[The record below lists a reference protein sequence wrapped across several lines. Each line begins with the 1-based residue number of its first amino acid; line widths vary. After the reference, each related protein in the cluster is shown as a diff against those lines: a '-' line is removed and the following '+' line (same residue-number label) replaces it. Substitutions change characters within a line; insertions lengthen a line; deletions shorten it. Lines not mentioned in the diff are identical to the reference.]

1 MAYDVAALEKL
12 IEQFQKIPSIG
23 RKTAQRMA
31 FHVLD
36 LTDEQAKEFADAI
49 IDAHTKIHHCSL
61 CHNLT
66 ENELCPIC
74 ESANRDH
81 TTVCVVEEPR
91 DVLAM
96 ERMREYSGVYHVLH
110 GVISPMNGI
119 GPEQLTI
126 KNLVERVAEGQITE
140 VIMATNPTIEG
151 DTTLVASW
159 KNCRVVQLHMYGDFV
174 WTIHIYEGESYYLR
188 DLPNAAD
195 AVFDDWYS
203 DSSYSRKAPTEIDF
217 ENALAHYYA
226 KHERY

>member
-1 MAYDVAALEKL
+1 MAYDVVALEKL

-36 LTDEQAKEFADAI
+36 LTDDEANEFANAI
-49 IDAHTKIHHCSL
+49 IEAHTKIHRCSL

-74 ESANRDH
+74 ESVNRDKA
-81 TTVCVVEEPR
+81 TVCVVEEPK

-96 ERMREYSGVYHVLH
+96 ERTREFSGVYHVLH

-126 KNLVERVAEGQITE
+126 KSLVERATKGDISEL
-140 VIMATNPTIEG
+140 IMATNPTIEG
-151 DTTLVASW
+151 DTTAMYISKLVKPFGVKVTRLA
-159 KNCRVVQLHMYGDFV
+159 YGIPV
-174 WTIHIYEGESYYLR
+174 G
-188 DLPNAAD
+188 AD
-195 AVFDDWYS
+195 IEYADDVTLM
-203 DSSYSRKAPTEIDF
+203 R
-217 ENALAHYYA
+217 ALAGRS
-226 KHERY
+226 EL

>member
-66 ENELCPIC
+66 ENELCPVC
-74 ESANRDH
+74 ASPNRDH
-81 TTVCVVEEPR
+81 TTVCVMEEPR

-96 ERMREYSGVYHVLH
+96 ERTREFKGVYHVLH
-110 GVISPMNGI
+110 GAISPMNNI
-119 GPEQLTI
+119 GPDQLTI
-126 KNLVERVAEGQITE
+126 KSLVERAASGEINE

-151 DTTLVASW
+151 DTTA
-159 KNCRVVQLHMYGDFV
+159 MYISKLIKPFGV
-174 WTIHIYEGESYYLR
+174 KVTRLAYGIPVG
-188 DLPNAAD
+188 AD
-195 AVFDDWYS
+195 IEYADDVTLM
-203 DSSYSRKAPTEIDF
+203 R
-217 ENALAHYYA
+217 ALSGRS
-226 KHERY
+226 EL

>member
-1 MAYDVAALEKL
+1 MAYDVTALEKL

-36 LTDEQAKEFADAI
+36 LTDDEAKEFADAI
-49 IDAHTKIHHCSL
+49 IDAHTKIHHCAV

-74 ESANRDH
+74 ASINRNH
-81 TTVCVVEEPR
+81 SIVCVMEEPR

-96 ERMREYSGVYHVLH
+96 ERTREFEGVYHVLH

-126 KNLVERVAEGQITE
+126 KSLVERATSGE
-140 VIMATNPTIEG
+140 VKEIIMATNPTIEG
-151 DTTLVASW
+151 DTTA
-159 KNCRVVQLHMYGDFV
+159 MYISKLIKPFGV
-174 WTIHIYEGESYYLR
+174 KVTRLAYGIPVG
-188 DLPNAAD
+188 AD
-195 AVFDDWYS
+195 IEYADDVTLM
-203 DSSYSRKAPTEIDF
+203 R
-217 ENALAHYYA
+217 ALSGRS
-226 KHERY
+226 EL

>member
-66 ENELCPIC
+66 ENDLCPIC

-81 TTVCVVEEPR
+81 ATLCVVEEPR

-126 KNLVERVAEGQITE
+126 KNLVERVSTGEVAE

-151 DTTLVASW
+151 DTTA
-159 KNCRVVQLHMYGDFV
+159 MYISKLIKPFGV
-174 WTIHIYEGESYYLR
+174 KVTRLAYGIPVG
-188 DLPNAAD
+188 AD
-195 AVFDDWYS
+195 IEYADDVTLM
-203 DSSYSRKAPTEIDF
+203 R
-217 ENALAHYYA
+217 ALSGRS
-226 KHERY
+226 EL

>member
-1 MAYDVAALEKL
+1 MAYDVAALERL

-36 LTDEQAKEFADAI
+36 LSDEAAKEFADAI
-49 IDAHTKIHHCSL
+49 IDAHTKIHRCAL

-74 ESANRDH
+74 ESHNRDH
-81 TTVCVVEEPR
+81 SLICVVEEPR

-126 KNLVERVAEGQITE
+126 KSLVERVAKGDVAE

-151 DTTLVASW
+151 DTTA
-159 KNCRVVQLHMYGDFV
+159 MYISKLIKPFGAKV
-174 WTIHIYEGESYYLR
+174 TRLAYGIPVG
-188 DLPNAAD
+188 AD
-195 AVFDDWYS
+195 IEYADDVTLM
-203 DSSYSRKAPTEIDF
+203 R
-217 ENALAHYYA
+217 ALSGRS
-226 KHERY
+226 EL

>member
-36 LTDEQAKEFADAI
+36 LSDEGAKEFADAI
-49 IDAHTKIHHCSL
+49 IDAHTKIHRCAR

-66 ENELCPIC
+66 ENDLCPIC
-74 ESANRDH
+74 ESHNRDH
-81 TTVCVVEEPR
+81 SLICVVEEPR

-96 ERMREYSGVYHVLH
+96 ERMREFGGVYHVLH

-126 KNLVERVAEGQITE
+126 KSLVERVAKGDVTE

-151 DTTLVASW
+151 DTTA
-159 KNCRVVQLHMYGDFV
+159 MYISKLIKPFGAKV
-174 WTIHIYEGESYYLR
+174 TRLAYGIPVG
-188 DLPNAAD
+188 AD
-195 AVFDDWYS
+195 IEYADDVTLM
-203 DSSYSRKAPTEIDF
+203 R
-217 ENALAHYYA
+217 ALSGRS
-226 KHERY
+226 EL

>member
-12 IEQFQKIPSIG
+12 IEQFQKMPSIG

-36 LTDEQAKEFADAI
+36 LTDDEAKEFASAI
-49 IDAHTKIHHCSL
+49 IDAHTKIHRCAL

-74 ESANRDH
+74 ESANRDKG
-81 TTVCVVEEPR
+81 TVCVVEEPK

-96 ERMREYSGVYHVLH
+96 ERTRDFSGVYHVLH

-126 KNLVERVAEGQITE
+126 KSLVERAAKGDITE
-140 VIMATNPTIEG
+140 LIMATNPTIEG
-151 DTTLVASW
+151 DTTA
-159 KNCRVVQLHMYGDFV
+159 MYISKLIKPFGV
-174 WTIHIYEGESYYLR
+174 KVTRLAYGIPVG
-188 DLPNAAD
+188 AD
-195 AVFDDWYS
+195 IEYADDVTLM
-203 DSSYSRKAPTEIDF
+203 R
-217 ENALAHYYA
+217 ALAGRS
-226 KHERY
+226 EL

>member
-12 IEQFQKIPSIG
+12 IEQFRKMPSVG

-36 LTDEQAKEFADAI
+36 LTDDEAREFADAI
-49 IDAHTKIHHCSL
+49 IDAHTKIHRCAL

-74 ESANRDH
+74 ESANRDK
-81 TTVCVVEEPR
+81 TTVCVVEEPK

-96 ERMREYSGVYHVLH
+96 ERTRDFGGVYHVLH

-119 GPEQLTI
+119 GPEQLTV
-126 KNLVERVAEGQITE
+126 KSLVERAASGDISE

-151 DTTLVASW
+151 DTTA
-159 KNCRVVQLHMYGDFV
+159 MYISKLIKPFGV
-174 WTIHIYEGESYYLR
+174 KVTRLAYGIPVG
-188 DLPNAAD
+188 AD
-195 AVFDDWYS
+195 IEYADDVTLM
-203 DSSYSRKAPTEIDF
+203 R
-217 ENALAHYYA
+217 ALAGRS
-226 KHERY
+226 EL

>member
-12 IEQFQKIPSIG
+12 IEQFQKMPSVG

-36 LTDEQAKEFADAI
+36 LTDDEAKEFADAI
-49 IDAHTKIHHCSL
+49 IDAHTKIHRCSL

-74 ESANRDH
+74 ESVNRDK
-81 TTVCVVEEPR
+81 TTVCVVEEPK

-96 ERMREYSGVYHVLH
+96 ERTRDFGGVYHVLH

-119 GPEQLTI
+119 TPEQLTI
-126 KNLVERVAEGQITE
+126 KSLVERAASGEIGE

-151 DTTLVASW
+151 DTTAMYISKLIKPFGIKVTRLAYGIPVGADIEYADDVTLMRASAG
-159 KNCRVVQLHMYGDFV
+159 RSEL
-174 WTIHIYEGESYYLR
+174 
-188 DLPNAAD
+188 
-195 AVFDDWYS
+195 
-203 DSSYSRKAPTEIDF
+203 
-217 ENALAHYYA
+217 
-226 KHERY
+226 

>member
-12 IEQFQKIPSIG
+12 IEQFQKMPSIG

-36 LTDEQAKEFADAI
+36 LTDDEAKEFADAI
-49 IDAHTKIHHCSL
+49 INAHTRIHRCSL

-74 ESANRDH
+74 ESVNRDKA
-81 TTVCVVEEPR
+81 TVCVVEEPK

-96 ERMREYSGVYHVLH
+96 ERTRDFSGVYHVLH

-126 KNLVERVAEGQITE
+126 KSLVERAASGEVAEL
-140 VIMATNPTIEG
+140 IMATNPTIEG
-151 DTTLVASW
+151 DTTAMYISKLVKPFGVKVTRLA
-159 KNCRVVQLHMYGDFV
+159 YGIPV
-174 WTIHIYEGESYYLR
+174 G
-188 DLPNAAD
+188 AD
-195 AVFDDWYS
+195 IEYADDVTLM
-203 DSSYSRKAPTEIDF
+203 R
-217 ENALAHYYA
+217 ALAGRS
-226 KHERY
+226 EL

>member
-1 MAYDVAALEKL
+1 MAYDVVALEKL

-36 LTDEQAKEFADAI
+36 LTDDEAKEFAEAI
-49 IDAHTKIHHCSL
+49 INAHTRIHRCSL

-74 ESANRDH
+74 ESVNRDKG
-81 TTVCVVEEPR
+81 TVCVVEEPK

-96 ERMREYSGVYHVLH
+96 ERTRDFGGVYHVLH

-126 KNLVERVAEGQITE
+126 KSLVERAASGEVTE
-140 VIMATNPTIEG
+140 LIMATNPTIEG
-151 DTTLVASW
+151 DTTAMYISKLVKPFGVKVTRLA
-159 KNCRVVQLHMYGDFV
+159 YGIPV
-174 WTIHIYEGESYYLR
+174 G
-188 DLPNAAD
+188 AD
-195 AVFDDWYS
+195 IEYADDVTLM
-203 DSSYSRKAPTEIDF
+203 R
-217 ENALAHYYA
+217 ALAGRS
-226 KHERY
+226 EL

>member
-74 ESANRDH
+74 ESVNRDH

-96 ERMREYSGVYHVLH
+96 ERMREFSGVYHVLH
-110 GVISPMNGI
+110 GVISPMNGV

-126 KNLVERVAEGQITE
+126 KSLVERAAEGQITE

-151 DTTLVASW
+151 DTTA
-159 KNCRVVQLHMYGDFV
+159 MYISKLIKPFGV
-174 WTIHIYEGESYYLR
+174 KVTRLAYGIPVG
-188 DLPNAAD
+188 AD
-195 AVFDDWYS
+195 IEYADDVTLM
-203 DSSYSRKAPTEIDF
+203 R
-217 ENALAHYYA
+217 ALSGRS
-226 KHERY
+226 EL

>member
-74 ESANRDH
+74 ASANRDH
-81 TTVCVVEEPR
+81 STVCVVEEPR
-91 DVLAM
+91 DVLAF
-96 ERMREYSGVYHVLH
+96 EKTREFQGVYHVLH

-126 KNLVERVAEGQITE
+126 KSLIERATSGEISE
-140 VIMATNPTIEG
+140 IIMATNPTIEG
-151 DTTLVASW
+151 DTTA
-159 KNCRVVQLHMYGDFV
+159 MYISKLIKPFGV
-174 WTIHIYEGESYYLR
+174 KVTRLAYGIPVG
-188 DLPNAAD
+188 AD
-195 AVFDDWYS
+195 IEYADDVTLM
-203 DSSYSRKAPTEIDF
+203 R
-217 ENALAHYYA
+217 ALSGRS
-226 KHERY
+226 EL

>member
-66 ENELCPIC
+66 ENELCPVC

-96 ERMREYSGVYHVLH
+96 ERMREFSGVYHVLH

-126 KNLVERVAEGQITE
+126 KSLVERAAEGQITE

-151 DTTLVASW
+151 DTTA
-159 KNCRVVQLHMYGDFV
+159 MYISKLIKPFGV
-174 WTIHIYEGESYYLR
+174 KVTRLAYGIPVG
-188 DLPNAAD
+188 AD
-195 AVFDDWYS
+195 IEYADDVTLM
-203 DSSYSRKAPTEIDF
+203 R
-217 ENALAHYYA
+217 ALSGRS
-226 KHERY
+226 EL

>member
-49 IDAHTKIHHCSL
+49 IDAHTKIHHCAL

-74 ESANRDH
+74 ESASRDH

-96 ERMREYSGVYHVLH
+96 ERMREFSGVYHVLH

-126 KNLVERVAEGQITE
+126 KSLVERVAEGTITE

-151 DTTLVASW
+151 DTTAMYISKLIKPFGV
-159 KNCRVVQLHMYGDFV
+159 RVTRLAYGIPV
-174 WTIHIYEGESYYLR
+174 G
-188 DLPNAAD
+188 AD
-195 AVFDDWYS
+195 IEYADDVTLM
-203 DSSYSRKAPTEIDF
+203 R
-217 ENALAHYYA
+217 ALSGRS
-226 KHERY
+226 EL